1 MKKTSLYLSLLL
13 GSMGVSAGTTVYA
26 SDRQYLNT
34 NQDTLS
40 SNQDYPFLSIHKER
54 VGFYNT
60 TFQGKDHELVTLEF
74 RDKIQDI
81 IAESDTLRA
90 QIHKE
95 KALHKKISALRQRID
110 ENNGLLEQQKK
121 LF

>member
-40 SNQDYPFLSIHKER
+40 SNQDYPFLSIHK
-54 VGFYNT
+54 VKSGF
-60 TFQGKDHELVTLEF
+60 L
-74 RDKIQDI
+74 
-81 IAESDTLRA
+81 
-90 QIHKE
+90 
-95 KALHKKISALRQRID
+95 
-110 ENNGLLEQQKK
+110 
-121 LF
+121 